1 MATSKP
7 SPLQSRGILPS
18 GGSGSRL
25 LRPIIALILFL
36 VIAGVASAITWMF
49 TKHQQETAA
58 PAQSGTTQ
66 GDVYSFSQATPTNFV
81 APPAKSIA
89 VPAPIF
95 ITVEPFTVTL
105 QSADSERLMHVGI
118 TLRVNDEQSRL
129 RIEKYMPEV
138 RSRILMLL
146 SSQSPTTV
154 QSAQGKVDLATAIA
168 QAVNRPFAPLPDG
181 QHVTDVLF
189 TSFVVQ

>member
-1 MATSKP
+1 MAISKP
-7 SPLQSRGILPS
+7 SSLPLRGTLPP
-18 GGSGSRL
+18 GNSGSRL
-25 LRPIIALILFL
+25 LRPIIGL
-36 VIAGVASAITWMF
+36 VLLLVVAGGASAITWML
-49 TKHQQETAA
+49 TSRHEQAAEPVQPGNQPNTSHQ
-58 PAQSGTTQ
+58 
-66 GDVYSFSQATPTNFV
+66 VTPTTFT
-81 APPAKSIA
+81 APPTKPIP

-95 ITVEPFTVTL
+95 ITIDPFTVTL
-105 QSADSERLMHVGI
+105 QSDDDERVMHVSL
-118 TLRVNDEQSRL
+118 TLRVSDEQSRL

-154 QSAQGKVDLATAIA
+154 QSAQGKVDLAAAIA

-189 TSFVVQ
+189 TAFLVQ